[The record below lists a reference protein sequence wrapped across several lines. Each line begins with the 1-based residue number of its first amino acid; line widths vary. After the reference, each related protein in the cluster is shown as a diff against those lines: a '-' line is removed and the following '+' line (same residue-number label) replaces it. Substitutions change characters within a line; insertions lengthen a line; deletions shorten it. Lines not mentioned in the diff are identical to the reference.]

1 MLSPSHESILRFYFQ
16 LTALTTT
23 EMEADMELIV
33 KMKAEKAGIEDNVYR
48 LEQINSYNTDLDA
61 QIKEA
66 EKSLARAKTDLDKET
81 KGVVALLAIFF
92 FHFFVSFNL

>member
-1 MLSPSHESILRFYFQ
+1 
-16 LTALTTT
+16 
-23 EMEADMELIV
+23 MELIV

-48 LEQINSYNTDLDA
+48 LEQINNYNTDLDA

-81 KGVVALLAIFF
+81 KGVIALLAMIICCLPGNGITDSSMK
-92 FHFFVSFNL
+92 VRIL

>member
-1 MLSPSHESILRFYFQ
+1 
-16 LTALTTT
+16 
-23 EMEADMELIV
+23 MELIL

-81 KGVVALLAIFF
+81 KGVVALGAIILIYLWTLKR
-92 FHFFVSFNL
+92 V